1 MPWYVSGERAG
12 KDSTINSR
20 GQKRV
25 LQKRPCNRLNF
36 VQKGGQMAWRRFIKG
51 EGYLRL
57 YLITGGWKERDNRGY
72 GMVGQDINNTVGQKF
87 AQYVA
92 CAWLARHYHAN
103 KSSKTLQEGVTRKY
117 CCGQKAML
125 PKPGKR
131 WVRRVRSIFS
141 IWKRKRGWWRG
152 TESTLSMSGQ
162 LLSSS
167 SPRSWRRA
175 GDDDPRNV
183 VQHLPSLTSYSRY
196 IMTGRMHCASCI
208 KIVRGTCMFLRL
220 RLLVTR
226 HSFYWIN
233 AQISDIRPIH
243 PHLVISAES
252 F

>member
-1 MPWYVSGERAG
+1 MLWAEGDATEAWKKVGEEG
-12 KDSTINSR
+12 P
-20 GQKRV
+20 V
-25 LQKRPCNRLNF
+25 YLLNL
-36 VQKGGQMAWRRFIKG
+36 
-51 EGYLRL
+51 E
-57 YLITGGWKERDNRGY
+57 E
-72 GMVGQDINNTVGQKF
+72 
-87 AQYVA
+87 
-92 CAWLARHYHAN
+92 
-103 KSSKTLQEGVTRKY
+103 E
-117 CCGQKAML
+117 
-125 PKPGKR
+125 
-131 WVRRVRSIFS
+131 
-141 IWKRKRGWWRG
+141 RGWWRG

-196 IMTGRMHCASCI
+196 IVTGRMHCASCI

-243 PHLVISAES
+243 PHLVISAWMTARWGVSATLQMCGKAGFGTIENRS
-252 F
+252 RWMLPPASSYWVPKVSRPQPSCCTTWCNTPSSNMKTKRQ